1 MSIFLAPVMMV
12 LALALT
18 DLPFAWASYA
28 AVLVGYVSGLLMRY
42 DVGEFQRDQKPD
54 DPR

>member
-28 AVLVGYVSGLLMRY
+28 AVLVGYVSGLLMQY
-42 DVGEFQRDQKPD
+42 DIRECRREKHPK
-54 DPR
+54 

>member
-28 AVLVGYVSGLLMRY
+28 AVLVGYVSGLLMQY
-42 DVGEFQRDQKPD
+42 DVREFRREKHQK
-54 DPR
+54 